1 MATLEGLSPVDQM
14 RRFWRWWTGELALCI
29 PAAFRNWVRRL
40 SVLPMVVADKGGF
53 GVYRYNGKTWTR
65 IATAQGDN
73 AESLAK
79 ALAVE
84 LRNTRVDR
92 FAVGLPAGQHLSKT
106 LTIPQAAEDNLRN
119 ALLYELDRHTPFRA
133 DEVGFDF
140 AVIGR
145 NELTRELIVR
155 LVIAPKTTIANAIST
170 AAATGLTVAS
180 VQPALPDRDSLAI
193 NLLPHDDSSN
203 LVRTLLRWI
212 PWLILVALG
221 AVAISLPLL
230 QKRAQVIE
238 LQPQVNIAAQQAAA
252 ADVLNRQLDRAQG
265 EYNFLLHKRYAMP
278 TALQLLGE
286 ATHILPDDTWLQS
299 FELRT
304 TQKGRELQ
312 LQGET
317 GVAGKM
323 IELFEQSQLVTGAS
337 FKSPVTQAPGSTASR
352 FHIGM
357 DVKEVPPPA
366 IRKPDGSQ
374 IAGTPPGAPAPA
386 VPGVPGAPGAAGA
399 APAPGGS
406 PLPAAGAPLSGPAAA
421 GPGSPPPAG
430 AVKGGPP
437 LPPPPSGPGFVAGK
451 TGPGAPASPPPAP
464 APGQT
469 KAAPGAPSPATPPAL
484 NPAPPAPSKSG
495 AAPAAMS
502 SDAAA
507 FPSIPNAVR
516 VPSSGGAVA
525 QPPGPVSPPTRPGI
539 NSSK

>member
-1 MATLEGLSPVDQM
+1 MATLEGLSPLDQM
-14 RRFWRWWTGELALCI
+14 RRFWRWWTGELAACI
-29 PAAFRNWVRRL
+29 PSAFRNWVRRL
-40 SVLPMVVADKGGF
+40 SVLPMVVAESGGF

-73 AESLAK
+73 AEALAK

-84 LRNTRVDR
+84 LRNTRIDR

-106 LTIPQAAEDNLRN
+106 LSIPQAAEDNLRN

-140 AVIGR
+140 ALTGR

-155 LVIAPKTTIANAIST
+155 LVIAPKTTIANAIAT

-180 VQPALPDRDSLAI
+180 VQPALPDRDSLGI

-203 LVRTLLRWI
+203 LARTLLRWI

-221 AVAISLPLL
+221 VVAISLPLL

-238 LQPQVNIAAQQAAA
+238 LQPQVNVAAQQASA
-252 ADVLNRQLDRAQG
+252 ADVLNRTLDRAQG
-265 EYNFLLHKRYAMP
+265 EYNFLLHKRYALP
-278 TALQLLGE
+278 TALQLLSE
-286 ATHILPDDTWLQS
+286 VTHILPDDTWLQS

-323 IELFEQSQLVTGAS
+323 IELFEQSPLVTGAT
-337 FKSPVTQAPGSTASR
+337 FKSPVTQAPGSNASR
-352 FHIGM
+352 FHIAM
-357 DVKEVPPPA
+357 DVKEVAPPA

-374 IAGTPPGAPAPA
+374 IAGIPPGAPGTPSA
-386 VPGVPGAPGAAGA
+386 PGAPGAPPA
-399 APAPGGS
+399 APAAGTPPAAGTS
-406 PLPAAGAPLSGPAAA
+406 PPPPRPAPAAGAASPGPAVAA
-421 GPGSPPPAG
+421 PGVTPPAG
-430 AVKGGPP
+430 AAKG
-437 LPPPPSGPGFVAGK
+437 
-451 TGPGAPASPPPAP
+451 ASPPPPPGSAP
-464 APGQT
+464 ASGST
-469 KAAPGAPSPATPPAL
+469 R
-484 NPAPPAPSKSG
+484 PAPPASGSGAPPAVNPRPPGSSKSG
-495 AAPAAMS
+495 AAVPTL
-502 SDAAA
+502 
-507 FPSIPNAVR
+507 
-516 VPSSGGAVA
+516 PSSSSPASTSSSPVA

>member
-374 IAGTPPGAPAPA
+374 IAGTPSGTPAPAAPAAPGAPG
-386 VPGVPGAPGAAGA
+386 VPGVPGAPGAVGTT
-399 APAPGGS
+399 PAPGGS
-406 PLPAAGAPLSGPAAA
+406 PSPAAGAPSPRPAAA
-421 GPGSPPPAG
+421 VPGSPPPAG

-437 LPPPPSGPGFVAGK
+437 LPSSPSV
-451 TGPGAPASPPPAP
+451 PAS
-464 APGQT
+464 
-469 KAAPGAPSPATPPAL
+469 STP
-484 NPAPPAPSKSG
+484 NV
-495 AAPAAMS
+495 
-502 SDAAA
+502 
-507 FPSIPNAVR
+507 VR
-516 VPSSGGAVA
+516 VPSSGGPVA
-525 QPPGPVSPPTRPGI
+525 QPPGPVSPPARPGI

>member
-14 RRFWRWWTGELALCI
+14 RRFWRWWTGELAQCI
-29 PAAFRNWVRRL
+29 PAVIRNWVRRL
-40 SVLPMVVADKGGF
+40 SVLPMVVADKAGF
-53 GVYRYNGKTWTR
+53 GVYRYNGKSWTR
-65 IATAQGDN
+65 IAAAQGDN

-92 FAVGLPAGQHLSKT
+92 FAVGLPVGQHLSKT
-106 LTIPQAAEDNLRN
+106 LSIPQAAEDNLRN
-119 ALLYELDRHTPFRA
+119 ALLYELDRHTPYRA

-140 AVIGR
+140 AVTGR

-155 LVIAPKTTIANAIST
+155 LVIAPKSTIANAVST

-180 VQPALPDRDSLAI
+180 VQPALPDRDSLGI

-203 LVRTLLRWI
+203 LARTLLRWI

-221 AVAISLPLL
+221 VAAISLPLL

-265 EYNFLLHKRYAMP
+265 EYNFLLHKRYATP

-286 ATHILPDDTWLQS
+286 VTHILPDDTWLQS

-323 IELFEQSQLVTGAS
+323 IELFEQSGLVTGAS

-366 IRKPDGSQ
+366 IRKPDGAQ
-374 IAGTPPGAPAPA
+374 IAGTPPGTVGTAPAPA
-386 VPGVPGAPGAAGA
+386 GPPSPATGA
-399 APAPGGS
+399 
-406 PLPAAGAPLSGPAAA
+406 LPPGPAAA
-421 GPGSPPPAG
+421 VPGSPPSAG

-437 LPPPPSGPGFVAGK
+437 LPSPPSGPGPVAGK
-451 TGPGAPASPPPAP
+451 TSPGA
-464 APGQT
+464 
-469 KAAPGAPSPATPPAL
+469 
-484 NPAPPAPSKSG
+484 PAPSKSG
-495 AAPAAMS
+495 AAPAPMS
-502 SDAAA
+502 PDAAA
-507 FPSIPNAVR
+507 SSPIPNATR
-516 VPSSGGAVA
+516 VPSSGGPVA
-525 QPPGPVSPPTRPGI
+525 QSPGPVSPPTRPGI
-539 NSSK
+539 NPSK